1 MVIDHLAEQI
11 GAIAERLQKLAGPG
25 TELSPAHAFV
35 LAEVCADLRTVEERL
50 KAEETA
56 DRQTEAELAARV
68 RQQAAVAALG
78 LSALAGHNLQALM
91 DDAARIVAETLQVEL
106 IKVLELLPG
115 HDALLLRAGV
125 GWQPGLVGQAI
136 VAGGAAS
143 QSGFTLAASEPVVV
157 TDLRTDQRFIAP
169 KLLHDH
175 GAISGLSVIIH
186 GRERPFGV
194 LSAHT
199 TRQRVFTQD
208 DVNFLQAAANTLATA
223 IERRRSEAAIA
234 FQAHLLDSVE
244 QAVIASDIDGSI
256 IYWNRFAER
265 LYGWTAAEARGRNVV
280 ELVPATAVKG
290 EAAEI
295 MDLLRQ
301 GKSWTGEFL
310 VQHRDG
316 ATFPTLVIDSPI
328 YDDQGQVSGIV
339 GVSSDITD
347 RKQAEE
353 ALRRSRD
360 ELEIIL
366 RGVGDGITV
375 QDPSGRLI
383 FANEAAVRLI
393 GFDTVGSLITA
404 SPAEVL
410 GRFEVLDEYGQAVAL
425 SNLPGRRALQGETVP
440 ETLLRFRI
448 RATGEERWSMVNATP
463 VFDESGQVLL
473 AINIFHDVTQRM
485 HYEETLR
492 FQVKASMLL
501 SESLDYSTTLMNLA
515 RLAVPHLADWCI
527 VAMLD
532 PDGNLQQL
540 AATHTDPRRV
550 QLLTE
555 LREHYPFG
563 SAEDFGAAQ
572 VVRTGHSE
580 LYADISDSG
589 VARTFKDPLQHQ
601 IFQQLGLKSAMIVP
615 LIARGQILGTISF
628 MSAESGRRFSQDD
641 LAVAEDLAHR
651 AALAI
656 DQARLYREAQEAVHL
671 RDEFLSIAAHEL
683 KTPVTA
689 LLGYTQVLQR
699 RAAREESAN
708 QRDQRALSVIATQ
721 SERLARLIGTLL
733 DISRIET
740 GYFTIEQQL
749 MDLSALVERVT
760 GEMLPMLHTHTMVCS
775 GIDEP
780 LMLYGDEARLEQVFQ
795 NLLQNAVKYSPEGGQ
810 IEVSVER
817 HTSSASVSIRDQG
830 IGIPE
835 AARERLFQRF
845 FRASNVATATIG
857 GMGIG
862 LYVVREIVSRH
873 AGTVTVESTEGQG
886 STFVVRLPLAPVLE
900 ST

>member
-1 MVIDHLAEQI
+1 MIVDRLAEQI
-11 GAIAERLQKLAGPG
+11 GAIAERLQHLAEPG
-25 TELSPAHAFV
+25 TDLLPAHAAA
-35 LAEVCADLRTVEERL
+35 LADACAELRTVEERL

-56 DRQTEAELAARV
+56 SRQIEAELDARA

-78 LSALAGHNLQALM
+78 LSALAGHDLQTLM

-106 IKVLELLPG
+106 CKILELLPG
-115 HDALLLRAGV
+115 RDTLLLRAGV
-125 GWQPGLVGQAI
+125 GWRPGLVGEEL

-143 QSGFTLAASEPVVV
+143 QSGYTLAASEPVVV

-169 KLLHDH
+169 RLLHDH

-186 GRERPFGV
+186 GREQPFGV

-199 TRQRVFTQD
+199 TRPRAFTQD

-223 IERRRSEAAIA
+223 IERGRSESAIA

-244 QAVIASDIDGSI
+244 QAVIASDIEGRI

-280 ELVPATAVKG
+280 DTVPATVVQD
-290 EAAEI
+290 EAADI
-295 MDLLRQ
+295 MELIRR
-301 GKSWTGEFL
+301 GESWTGEFL
-310 VQHRDG
+310 VRRRDG
-316 ATFPTLVIDSPI
+316 ATFPTMVIDSPI
-328 YDDQGQVSGIV
+328 YDEQGNVSGIV

-353 ALRRSRD
+353 ELRRSRD

-375 QDPSGRLI
+375 QDTSGRLI
-383 FANEAAVRLI
+383 FANEAAVQLI
-393 GFDTVGSLITA
+393 GFDTVESLMAA
-404 SPAEVL
+404 SPGAVVA
-410 GRFEVLDEYGQAVAL
+410 RFEVLDEDGNAVDL
-425 SNLPGRRALQGETVP
+425 STLPGRRALQGETVA

-463 VFDESGQVLL
+463 VFDEQGRALL
-473 AINIFHDVTQRM
+473 AVNIFHDVTQRM

-492 FQVKASMLL
+492 FQAKASTLL

-515 RLAVPHLADWCI
+515 HLAVPHLADWCV
-527 VAMLD
+527 VAMLE
-532 PDGNLQQL
+532 PDGELRQL
-540 AATHTDPRRV
+540 AATHTDPRKV

-555 LREHYPFG
+555 LREQYPFDSDGDFG
-563 SAEDFGAAQ
+563 SAP
-572 VVRTGHSE
+572 VVRTGRSE
-580 LYADISDSG
+580 LYADIADFA
-589 VARTFKDPLQHQ
+589 VARMFKDPAQRRM
-601 IFQQLGLKSAMIVP
+601 FQELGLKSAMIVP
-615 LIARGQILGTISF
+615 LIARGQTLGTISF
-628 MSAESGRRFSQDD
+628 MSAESGRRFSADD

-656 DQARLYREAQEAVHL
+656 DQARLYSEAQQAVHL

-699 RAAREESAN
+699 RAAREDSAN
-708 QRDQRALSVIATQ
+708 ARDQRALSVIAAQ
-721 SERLARLIGTLL
+721 SERLARLIGRLL

-760 GEMLPMLHTHTMVCS
+760 GEMLPTLHMHTLVCS

-780 LMLYGDEARLEQVFQ
+780 LMLYGDETRLEQVFQ

-810 IEVSVER
+810 IAVSVER
-817 HTSSASVSIRDQG
+817 HDGYASVSISDQG

-845 FRASNVATATIG
+845 FRASNVSAATIS

-873 AGTVTVESTEGQG
+873 AGTVTVESIEGQG
-886 STFVVRLPLAPVLE
+886 STFIVRLPLTSLQE
-900 ST
+900 HI